1 MTDKK
6 KKVLIIRLSSLGD
19 VIFTVPMAKQLKK
32 NDYEVGWIV
41 SEKGIDIVKDNPS
54 VDHAYLCPLQKWK
67 KKCFSISNFLEFLSI
82 LKEVR
87 KEKYDIAI
95 DCQQMFKS
103 LYWMLTCGAK
113 RRITIKGAREFADF
127 GGNEHIPNPYKSD
140 YSVHAV
146 EMNYAFLRYLGM
158 EPDGVEFTLPPST
171 KEIVEKV
178 DKLLENLD
186 KSKPVVVISPATTWR
201 LKHWD
206 KDNWKQVVKYLEDKC
221 SLVFT
226 GTEND
231 KELISYISG
240 DKHLNLAG
248 KTNVKELKEVF
259 SRANL
264 VMAPDSGSAHVA
276 WATGKPA
283 VIAIF
288 TCTPPSLFGPYGNSE
303 KYFAVN
309 GKLDCQ
315 PCFTRNCP
323 KLNDK
328 DTCLKH
334 PTPQEIINIVNKVFK
349 FSENV
354 V

>member
-1 MTDKK
+1 MADKK

-32 NDYEVGWIV
+32 NGYEVGWIV

-67 KKCFSISNFLEFLSI
+67 KKGFSISNFLEFLSI

-140 YSVHAV
+140 FSVHAV
-146 EMNYAFLRYLGM
+146 EMNYAFLRYLGI

-240 DKHLNLAG
+240 DKYLNLAG

>member
-67 KKCFSISNFLEFLSI
+67 KKGFSISNFLEFLSI

-146 EMNYAFLRYLGM
+146 EMNYAFLRYLGI

-240 DKHLNLAG
+240 DKYLNLAG

-303 KYFAVN
+303 KYFAIN